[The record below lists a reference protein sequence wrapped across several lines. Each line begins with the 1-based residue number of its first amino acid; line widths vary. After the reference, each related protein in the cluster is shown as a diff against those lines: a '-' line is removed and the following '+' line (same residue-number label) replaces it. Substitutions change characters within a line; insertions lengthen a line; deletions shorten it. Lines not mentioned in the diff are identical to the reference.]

1 MEKFKKLDKELK
13 FKGYKIDVVKQR
25 LITPENK
32 EVLWDIVE
40 HPGASAVIPVMD
52 DGKIIMVKQ
61 YRATCDDLVLEIPAG
76 VLDFDDEEPIEC
88 AKRELRE
95 ETGYESEDVEFLYK
109 FYSSIGIFDEVI
121 HVFIANNLKPSK
133 QDLDEHEIIELYTYT
148 LDELID
154 MIFNGEIIDNKTI
167 SAILMYKEYLA
178 KNER

>member
-1 MEKFKKLDKELK
+1 MEKFKKLDKDLK

-25 LITPENK
+25 LLTPENK

-52 DGKIIMVKQ
+52 DGRIIMVKQ

-95 ETGYESEDVEFLYK
+95 ETGFESEDVKFLYN
-109 FYSSIGIFDEVI
+109 FYSSIGIFTEVI
-121 HVFIANNLKPSK
+121 HVFVANNLKPSK
-133 QDLDEHEIIELYTYT
+133 QDLDENEIIELYKYT

-167 SAILMYKEYLA
+167 SAILMYKEFLA
-178 KNER
+178 RNE